1 MRTII
6 SCGGFVFIIAILMLT
21 HTAIISKNIR
31 DNQVNCS
38 LESATDYALD
48 CMLDQYQHMIYK
60 PEEEEYYID
69 QLLQCFCEAL
79 NRLITTDGDINV
91 TVLTADIKTGTFDF
105 IVEETYPYP
114 FAGRTGICVCER
126 AVRLQQ

>member
-6 SCGGFVFIIAILMLT
+6 SCGGFVFIIVVLMLT
-21 HTAIISKNIR
+21 HTAIISKNVR
-31 DNQVNCS
+31 DNQVNYS

-60 PEEEEYYID
+60 YEEEEQYIE

-79 NRLITTDGDINV
+79 NRLITTDGDVNV
-91 TVLTADIKTGTFDF
+91 TVVTADIKTGTFDF
-105 IVEETYPYP
+105 VIEETYQYQ
-114 FAGRTGICVCER
+114 FAVRMGKCICER
-126 AVRLQQ
+126 AVRLKP

>member
-48 CMLDQYQHMIYK
+48 CML
-60 PEEEEYYID
+60 
-69 QLLQCFCEAL
+69 
-79 NRLITTDGDINV
+79 TTDGDINV